1 MYRLISD
8 MCMRAGGRMA
18 FGQAGRQAGKR
29 AAERRGKG
37 ESRKHNRMRVRR
49 STRRARGISQRE
61 NDGDDCDEFV
71 EL

>member
-8 MCMRAGGRMA
+8 MCMRAAGRA
-18 FGQAGRQAGKR
+18 GIGRQAGRQVNGL
-29 AAERRGKG
+29 RRGKG
-37 ESRKHNRMRVRR
+37 ESGKHNRMRVR
-49 STRRARGISQRE
+49 TEEVYEARGISQRE